1 MLWFIAGLSLGTCL
15 GVVVASLCFAAA
27 AAGRRRLERDAPA
40 NGPVARTHR
49 HPRPFRSRV

>member
-27 AAGRRRLERDAPA
+27 AGRRRAERSTSTSRPA
-40 NGPVARTHR
+40 ARTHR
-49 HPRPFRSRV
+49 QHRPFRSRV